1 MPKVIFAKT
10 HAAFLNQ
17 VFNTNYKSYM
27 KSRWVYDE
35 STIVWM
41 IRMDGQI
48 RDGWKNRVI
57 DKNEIWEEYVFD
69 DDPSYKESS
78 ERRYRIVVNVIDAPL
93 GREYHILGKYKF
105 DFENSTH
112 KKHILI
118 KSEEI

>member
-41 IRMDGQI
+41 IRMDPFIQI
-48 RDGWKNRVI
+48 K
-57 DKNEIWEEYVFD
+57 
-69 DDPSYKESS
+69 
-78 ERRYRIVVNVIDAPL
+78 L
-93 GREYHILGKYKF
+93 
-105 DFENSTH
+105 DFCHLVLSPNFFF
-112 KKHILI
+112 
-118 KSEEI
+118 

>member
-1 MPKVIFAKT
+1 
-10 HAAFLNQ
+10 
-17 VFNTNYKSYM
+17 M
-27 KSRWVYDE
+27 KFGKNMCLM
-35 STIVWM
+35 M
-41 IRMDGQI
+41 IHRI
-48 RDGWKNRVI
+48 
-57 DKNEIWEEYVFD
+57 
-69 DDPSYKESS
+69 KESS